1 MITYSELIQTG
12 IFIVALI
19 GLCYTVFKGKSSRR
33 KAIISPSDLSHHRTY
48 RSVYGGS
55 INLTCDSLFGVVVF
69 HGYKTKL
76 S

>member
-1 MITYSELIQTG
+1 MGKKY
-12 IFIVALI
+12 
-19 GLCYTVFKGKSSRR
+19 KKKKSSRR